1 MDALATDAHVHPAV
15 WAVRALSS
23 AGVAVRALGPGRLA
37 PGLWSRGAASK
48 AVAPAAETDPRE
60 FGQAVAAL
68 AARHGP
74 LVVYPSLEESIE
86 ALLEADLPETAVL
99 PWAPER
105 LVALRDK
112 RSMAALAA
120 EAGIATPPTIR
131 ELSAAELRGE
141 PVHGA
146 CIVKPVRKSAMSG
159 VKVVRS
165 AADLRAA
172 IASVPD
178 SEPLIL
184 QRLAD
189 GDLVAQVF
197 VLARDG
203 RPVAR
208 LQQRTVRTWPP
219 DAGGSSLAVTEPV
232 DEELA
237 AAAERMLRA
246 TGFYGLVQLQFM
258 AGAGPPQM
266 IDANPRLYGSLS
278 LALAAGV
285 NLPAL
290 WHAVVTESELPD
302 APPPYLTGVS
312 YRHVALDL
320 TAALHGRA
328 RALLRPPPP
337 RVGAMWHGD
346 DPLAGAL
353 LAARAAG
360 AYGRRQAARVTEMA
374 GRRRG
379 AGRA

>member
-1 MDALATDAHVHPAV
+1 MDALVTDAHAHPSV
-15 WAVRALSS
+15 WAVRALAG
-23 AGVAVRALGPGRLA
+23 AGVTVRALGPARSA
-37 PGLWSRGAASK
+37 PGLWSRGTRSR
-48 AVAPAAETDPRE
+48 AVAPAAETRPHE

-99 PWAPER
+99 PWAPGS
-105 LVALRDK
+105 LAALRDK
-112 RSMAALAA
+112 REMAALAA
-120 EAGIATPPTIR
+120 DAGIATPATVR
-131 ELSAAELRGE
+131 DVAAADLRRH
-141 PVHGA
+141 VLDGA
-146 CIVKPVRKSAMSG
+146 CVVKPVRKSAMSG
-159 VKVVRS
+159 VRVVRS
-165 AADLRAA
+165 AAELQGA

-184 QRLAD
+184 QRLAE
-189 GDLVAQVF
+189 GDLIALVV

-232 DEELA
+232 DEALA
-237 AAAERMLRA
+237 AAAERMLRSA
-246 TGFYGLVQLQFM
+246 GYHGLVQLQFM
-258 AGAGPPQM
+258 AGAGPPQL
-266 IDANPRLYGSLS
+266 IDANPRFYGSLS

-290 WHAVVTESELPD
+290 WHAVVTGGALPD
-302 APPPYLTGVS
+302 APPPYATGVS

-337 RVGAMWHGD
+337 RVGAMWHRD

-353 LAARAAG
+353 LATRAAG
-360 AYGRRQAARVTEMA
+360 AYGHRQVARLTRMA

-379 AGRA
+379 AGPA